1 MRNIIKPQNDGLFK
15 RDGGEN
21 QSRSG
26 RLALAVLLSLASGD
40 PAAAASLLQQP
51 AADPRAASLL
61 PFLTALQAITTGSR
75 DRSLAEDPGLSYD
88 QAAEVLLLIEALH
101 GPEAGDGG

>member
-1 MRNIIKPQNDGLFK
+1 MAPKIKADQAAW
-15 RDGGEN
+15 RW
-21 QSRSG
+21 RSA
-26 RLALAVLLSLASGD
+26 RPWP
-40 PAAAASLLQQP
+40 PAIQRQAASLLQQL

-88 QAAEVLLLIEALH
+88 QAAEVLLLIEALQR
-101 GPEAGDGG
+101 PEADAGG

>member
-1 MRNIIKPQNDGLFK
+1 MKNIIKPQNDGMFK
-15 RDGGEN
+15 RDGAEN

-26 RLALAVLLSLASGD
+26 RLALAVRQALATGD
-40 PAAAASLLQQP
+40 PAAAASLLQQL

-88 QAAEVLLLIEALH
+88 QAAEVLLLIEALQR
-101 GPEAGDGG
+101 PEAGAGG